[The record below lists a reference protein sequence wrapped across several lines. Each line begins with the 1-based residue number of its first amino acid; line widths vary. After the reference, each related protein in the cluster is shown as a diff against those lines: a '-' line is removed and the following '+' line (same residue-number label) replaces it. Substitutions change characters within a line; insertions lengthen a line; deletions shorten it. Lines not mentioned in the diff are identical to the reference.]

1 MQSVTVIVLIYF
13 LTGTVSG
20 IGKRRKELPI
30 TDVIPA
36 EHDGKPK
43 ASECRFGGESYE
55 LEQTWHPDLG
65 PPFGIMYCV
74 HCECVPIHKKRRIVG
89 RVRCKNIKTECPKPT
104 CPDPVLLPGRCCKV
118 CPGQDDNPDLTIT
131 VDLEREEQEKNGRH
145 YAAVL
150 TGPGVPR
157 AATGRFYF
165 RKKTLQYSFL
175 FGEELGWPTGL
186 TFLDNTNN
194 ILEEFALS
202 KTALQNRTEKLCGAW
217 ARLPRRYRRTLRSE
231 DMAVSLTTKLG
242 TISGKVLKYYGLNSE
257 LFSGL
262 LEGHS
267 GAGTAIVSVSPGT
280 GSIHANILFKG
291 IVKEG
296 EKNIPFII
304 KFQMSHGGETRSVE
318 EAVVLESA
326 GPDLSSIEIRTVF
339 DSPELEA
346 LGQGELT
353 LSVAP
358 TLNPSRELSAKLV
371 PRLSCDIF
379 DCVLQPAETPSVDA
393 NGIAFL
399 YFTRSG
405 RLQYNIKI
413 ESKDQV
419 VDLNIDNGKKSKRLL
434 TVIGGMMSTYA
445 NGWANGTAK
454 LTAGQVDELFK
465 ENLYLNVATQHND
478 QALRGRLVTHLAG
491 PSESSGEAVL
501 MKGDDSSVSGVAWAS
516 LDDTCRLHYNI
527 RLEGSQLDTASP
539 SLELED
545 YPIQNLD
552 NLKALPLFP
561 STKRHLQDC
570 RGKKCSGHADNIHK
584 LMMARLDSG
593 DAAFL
598 MTNAGQNEFVLKGQ
612 MLGISSPQ
620 SCLPRHARNDL
631 EKMPGYL
638 RDLGEEI
645 GDEVLAENMRQK
657 CAYEGSF
664 YEDGNRWEA
673 THDKCKMC
681 SCQRGK
687 VDCEPI
693 VCPPT
698 NCSNPIIEEG
708 ECCATCNS
716 PSVDGRGCNF
726 GGDSLFHP
734 AGSKWHPYIPPFGF
748 SRCAICTCKESS
760 LTVDCYREECPPLT
774 ACLHAE
780 AIRPNPLAC
789 CKVCP
794 KRDETSNSVSKAHP
808 VLKSDPHK
816 LNDMAMARTGLDILA
831 SGGCSWK
838 GLYHENGE
846 SWHPTVMPWGEM
858 KCVSCECKDGKTKC
872 KKKHCPKLSCSLQIR
887 DQDQCCPR
895 CAANREEEER
905 AQRTLL
911 ISNREQR
918 KRRLKR
924 LRNLR
929 KQERT
934 SG

>member
-1 MQSVTVIVLIYF
+1 MQPIIVLVLYF
-13 LTGTVSG
+13 LTGAVSG
-20 IGKRRKELPI
+20 FSRRRKELPI
-30 TDVIPA
+30 SFIDT
-36 EHDGKPK
+36 EQDGKPK

-175 FGEELGWPTGL
+175 FGEELGWPTSL

-194 ILEEFALS
+194 ILEEFALT

-231 DMAVSLTTKLG
+231 DMAVSLSTDLG
-242 TISGKVLKYYGLNSE
+242 TISGKVMKYYGLSSE

-262 LEGHS
+262 LEGPS

-280 GSIHANILFKG
+280 GSIHVNILFKG

-296 EKNIPFII
+296 EQNIHFII
-304 KFQMSHGGETRSVE
+304 KFQMSHDGETRSVE
-318 EAVVLESA
+318 EAVVLESV
-326 GPDLSSIEIRTVF
+326 GPDLSTIEIRTVF
-339 DSPELEA
+339 DSPELGA
-346 LGQGELT
+346 LGRGELT
-353 LSVAP
+353 LWLAP
-358 TLNPSRELSAKLV
+358 TLNPSRILTAKLV

-379 DCVLQPAETPSVDA
+379 DCVLQPAETPSGDA

-399 YFTRSG
+399 YFTRAG
-405 RLQYNIKI
+405 GLQYNIKV
-413 ESKDQV
+413 ETMDKV

-434 TVIGGMMSTYA
+434 TVIDGLMSTYA
-445 NGWANGTAK
+445 NGWANGTAM
-454 LTAGQVDELFK
+454 LNAGQVDELFK
-465 ENLYLNVATQHND
+465 ENLYLNVATEND
-478 QALRGRLVTHLAG
+478 AQALRGRLVTHLAG
-491 PSESSGEAVL
+491 PSESSGEAVM
-501 MKGDDSSVSGVAWAS
+501 MKGEDSSISGVAWAS

-527 RLEGSQLDTASP
+527 RLEGSELDTSSP

-620 SCLPRHARNDL
+620 ACLPRYARNDL
-631 EKMPGYL
+631 EIMPGYL

-645 GDEVLAENMRQK
+645 GDEDLAENMRQK

-748 SRCAICTCKESS
+748 SRCAVCTCKESS
-760 LTVDCYREECPPLT
+760 LAVDCYREECPPLT
-774 ACLHAE
+774 ACLHSE

-794 KRDETSNSVSKAHP
+794 KREEKSNSVSKAHP
-808 VLKSDPHK
+808 VLTADPHK

-838 GLYHENGE
+838 GVHHENGVT
-846 SWHPTVMPWGEM
+846 WHPTVMPWGEM
-858 KCVSCECKDGKTKC
+858 KCVTCGCKDGQTQC
-872 KKKHCPKLSCSLQIR
+872 KKKHCPKLTCSLKIR

-918 KRRLKR
+918 KLKRLKR
-924 LRNLR
+924 LRNIR
-929 KQERT
+929 NQERT